1 MGKYLVLEK
10 PIPSSRDELEYNS
23 AYNYLS
29 IVNSGNDHNNLN
41 LNLQRCAFIYQNF
54 LPSAWNNNFKYNGFS
69 TPELLEEAGGNYSA
83 KKLERVTFNR
93 GAVRFPYNYD
103 LDFEVTNRD
112 GGFQA
117 LRSRTF
123 LNSIFSFAENRNCS
137 ISPNTEDITAM
148 VEQRSDVLKTPQSA
162 DQGLVNAWVFN
173 ANAAWTRGGNVE
185 KSARVYGIG
194 LRLDSLF
201 VDEAQDYSQASY
213 NYSLKSQ
220 LDNTVNNTNVF
231 VMAQTV
237 VVSDSQGNL
246 VASN

>member
-1 MGKYLVLEK
+1 
-10 PIPSSRDELEYNS
+10 
-23 AYNYLS
+23 
-29 IVNSGNDHNNLN
+29 
-41 LNLQRCAFIYQNF
+41 
-54 LPSAWNNNFKYNGFS
+54 
-69 TPELLEEAGGNYSA
+69 
-83 KKLERVTFNR
+83 
-93 GAVRFPYNYD
+93 
-103 LDFEVTNRD
+103 
-112 GGFQA
+112 
-117 LRSRTF
+117 
-123 LNSIFSFAENRNCS
+123 
-137 ISPNTEDITAM
+137 M
-148 VEQRSDVLKTPQSA
+148 VEQRSDVLKTPQAA

-173 ANAAWTRGGNVE
+173 ANNAWTRAGNVE
-185 KSARVYGIG
+185 KSARVFGIG